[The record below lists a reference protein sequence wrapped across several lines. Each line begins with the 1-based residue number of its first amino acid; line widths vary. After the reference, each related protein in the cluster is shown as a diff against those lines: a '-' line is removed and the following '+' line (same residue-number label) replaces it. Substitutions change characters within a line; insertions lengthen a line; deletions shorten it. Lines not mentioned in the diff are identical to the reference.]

1 MAMTLRLTEAQ
12 DAALALLAETQGTS
26 KQTAAA
32 RAIVAEAARRVAS
45 AEIRDLARRE
55 CAEYRALE
63 RRLRRGR

>member
-1 MAMTLRLTEAQ
+1 MTLRLTEAQ

-32 RAIVAEAARRVAS
+32 RASGAEAAGRGAA

-55 CAEYRALE
+55 CAEYRALA